1 MEWGISAMGMGNFS
15 YVLLKI
21 GKNCMTEILQ

>member
-1 MEWGISAMGMGNFS
+1 MLS

-21 GKNCMTEILQ
+21 GIWQMFYSFE